1 MGVKNEKL
9 QYKLTKFL
17 VPQQK
22 IVASWWQKI
31 WSTFDITTGNATP
44 YLYIINYI
52 PTAKLKLSVH
62 ISQDYGEFKCF

>member
-17 VPQQK
+17 VPQQE

-31 WSTFDITTGNATP
+31 
-44 YLYIINYI
+44 
-52 PTAKLKLSVH
+52 
-62 ISQDYGEFKCF
+62 